1 MIFPIL
7 ILKKCKTQ
15 LPINQ
20 MVRKNGGG
28 GVNFLQKKLHMS
40 KKCCNF
46 ALE

>member
-28 GVNFLQKKLHMS
+28 GKFLAKKIAHV
-40 KKCCNF
+40 KKM
-46 ALE
+46 L